1 MIEHEE
7 TFEGKKH
14 WNDHLICQDRVRGL
28 NERSEG
34 LKQPSVCVT
43 RRVMNHRAEILS
55 PLSYS
60 IILPAEITL
69 NYEHNAGGSHAT
81 PHTHARTHAHTR
93 ARTHIHTTHTNT
105 HTARADTHTHT
116 HARTHTHSRAGWDV
130 TGCLLMAQILSSHC
144 FTAVYLTSLSS
155 CGTWERLVI
164 AASCRRN
171 E

>member
-14 WNDHLICQDRVRGL
+14 WNDHLICRNRVRGL

-81 PHTHARTHAHTR
+81 PHTHAHTHTRAHSHTHRTHTHHAPHNTHTTQTHTHNTNTHTHHARTRARAHTNTHAHT
-93 ARTHIHTTHTNT
+93 HIHT
-105 HTARADTHTHT
+105 
-116 HARTHTHSRAGWDV
+116 HSLGLDEMW
-130 TGCLLMAQILSSHC
+130 Q
-144 FTAVYLTSLSS
+144 
-155 CGTWERLVI
+155 
-164 AASCRRN
+164 AAC
-171 E
+171 

>member
-1 MIEHEE
+1 MIVIEHEE
-7 TFEGKKH
+7 TVEGKKH
-14 WNDHLICQDRVRGL
+14 WNDHLICRDRVRGL

-69 NYEHNAGGSHAT
+69 NYEHNAGGSR
-81 PHTHARTHAHTR
+81 HTHMHARTHTR
-93 ARTHIHTTHTNT
+93 AHSHTP
-105 HTARADTHTHT
+105 RTHTH
-116 HARTHTHSRAGWDV
+116 HARTHTHTHTHTLFRAGWDV

-144 FTAVYLTSLSS
+144 FTGRLSHVS
-155 CGTWERLVI
+155 EFLWNVRETRYCCFLP
-164 AASCRRN
+164 
-171 E
+171 